1 MQITKERL
9 AQLED
14 AEAKLRALENG
25 GVDNWQW
32 YDQALEGYQ
41 KAKEQKEAIDYAF
54 DCLIERLCSNICE
67 PAGSGAGYGILDQE
81 ELQDAKAEFINVVK
95 EQLKD

>member
-1 MQITKERL
+1 MKITKERL

-41 KAKEQKEAIDYAF
+41 KAKKT
-54 DCLIERLCSNICE
+54 ERGNRLR
-67 PAGSGAGYGILDQE
+67 L
-81 ELQDAKAEFINVVK
+81 
-95 EQLKD
+95 